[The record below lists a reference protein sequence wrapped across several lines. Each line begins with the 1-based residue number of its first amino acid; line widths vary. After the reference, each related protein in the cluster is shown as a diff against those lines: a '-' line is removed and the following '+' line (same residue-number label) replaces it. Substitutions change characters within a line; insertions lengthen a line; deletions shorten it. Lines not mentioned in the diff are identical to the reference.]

1 MAFLI
6 GGFVCTR
13 CSELCYCGTM
23 KWFRALPLL
32 LTTATAAT
40 VTLFGA
46 NCGDN
51 APVTTNG
58 VTTENCTYIDLL
70 PTAGAGGTVQ
80 AGPLTAGAAE
90 AILDVPVGTALGG
103 YTSRAGFIGAAGNV
117 DTRKVPLSGSFNPS
131 IGVAHAP
138 RVKALALTAGG
149 ETVVMIKVD
158 MIFTYEGMLFDLEA
172 KLGPQFAGKVI
183 LSSSHS
189 HAGWAQY
196 SGHAPLKLGSGELR
210 DVVYQRMVSGI
221 VAAAQAAL
229 AARVPAKLGI
239 SMDAAFDP
247 QNQITRDRRSEND
260 NLPNGNGKDNHL
272 FLIRVDTLQGAPIA
286 AVPIFGMHG
295 TLNGEANP
303 LASSDAIGAIEL
315 ALQEQL
321 APGAVVMHLQSAGG
335 DVSPVGHGGIDC
347 NLKAGKPGDPCLEY
361 TSEEGLARAAAA
373 TMRTAWDNAGASMQ
387 AELPIEM
394 LSRSIELGP
403 TAKTFTI
410 RDGAL
415 SYADFDSTRIP
426 DGKVYDDAGAIV
438 SPIDEFNAPVGAA
451 LCQEAEPMFPAA
463 AIEGTEGIATY
474 GSCLRLD
481 IAGDILQSIFNI
493 DFGVDEL
500 HPVCETTRTTIS
512 TLRLGDYVIGTLPGE
527 VTVPLA
533 AYVRSK
539 APTGDK
545 TIVLGYAQGHVG
557 YMLRPE
563 DWLLGGYEPS
573 VTFWGPLEAEYIAE
587 QLLALL
593 PLAQTPTREDGTRAG
608 TTRVA
613 TAVAEDK
620 LPIDKPAPMAGTVPA
635 TVSPEIWSRIGALA
649 SAQPAAQI
657 ARVSGIAT
665 FVWNG
670 DDPLTKTPRVV
681 LQKQNGATFENVTR
695 RSGQLV
701 TDGEVLL
708 SYTPQPLRRVTGQAQ
723 THVWVAE
730 WQAVPWLGAPG
741 AGLTELDARGGLAL
755 GSYRF
760 LVTGDGWTLASS
772 PFEVV
777 PGVLDVVVSRMASN
791 LRLRAALSAPKGWR
805 LLDDVLPSNQPVP
818 LRGQLLTVVQK
829 NASGTAL
836 ATDTATADAD
846 GTVMIAAVAGVATVE
861 VVDRFGNAATMAVA
875 ALR

>member
-1 MAFLI
+1 MA
-6 GGFVCTR
+6 
-13 CSELCYCGTM
+13 
-23 KWFRALPLL
+23 LL
-32 LTTATAAT
+32 FTTATTALLHT
-40 VTLFGA
+40 H
-46 NCGDN
+46 CGDN
-51 APVTTNG
+51 APVVTNG
-58 VTTENCTYIDLL
+58 VTTENCTYLDML
-70 PTAGAGGTVQ
+70 PTAGTGGTVQ

-103 YTSRAGFIGAAGNV
+103 YTARAGFIGAAGNV
-117 DTRKVPLSGSFNPS
+117 DTRKIPLSGSFNPS
-131 IGVAHAP
+131 VGVARAP

-149 ETVVMIKVD
+149 ETVLIIKVD
-158 MIFTYEGMLFDLEA
+158 MIFTYEGMLFDIEQ

-189 HAGWAQY
+189 HAAWAQY

-210 DVVYQRMVSGI
+210 DVVYQRMVGGI
-221 VAAAQAAL
+221 VATAQAAL
-229 AARVPAKLGI
+229 TARVPAKLGI
-239 SMDAAFDP
+239 SADATFDP
-247 QNQITRDRRSEND
+247 QDQITRDRRSDND
-260 NLPNGNGKDNHL
+260 NLPNGKGKDNHL

-303 LASSDAIGAIEL
+303 LASSDSIGAIEL

-347 NLKAGKPGDPCLEY
+347 NLNAGKPGDPCLEY
-361 TSEEGLARAAAA
+361 ASEEGLARAAAA
-373 TMRTAWDNAGASMQ
+373 TMRAAWANAGTAMQ
-387 AELPIEM
+387 SELPIEM

-410 RDGAL
+410 REGGL

-426 DGKVYDDAGAIV
+426 DGKVYDDAGAII

-451 LCQEAEPMFPAA
+451 LCQNEAPMFPAA
-463 AIEGTEGIATY
+463 AIEGTEGVAPY

-481 IAGDILQSIFNI
+481 VAGEILQSIFNI
-493 DFGVDEL
+493 DFGVDEQN
-500 HPVCETTRTTIS
+500 PVCETTRTTIS

-533 AYVRSK
+533 ALVRSK
-539 APTGDK
+539 APTGEK

-587 QLLALL
+587 QLLTLL
-593 PLAQTPTREDGTRAG
+593 PMAQTALREDGTLAG

-613 TAVAEDK
+613 TAVAEDN

-635 TVSPEIWSRIGALA
+635 TVSTEIWSRIGALA

-670 DDPLTKTPRVV
+670 DDPLNKTPRVV

-695 RSGQLV
+695 LSGQAV

-708 SYTPQPLRRVTGQAQ
+708 TYTPQPLRRVIGQAQ

-730 WQAVPWLGAPG
+730 WQAVPWFGAPG
-741 AGLTELDARGGLAL
+741 DGLNELDARAGLAL
-755 GSYRF
+755 GMYRF
-760 LVTGDGWTLASS
+760 SVAGDGWTLASS

-777 PGVLDVVVSRMASN
+777 PGALDLAVTRVASN
-791 LRLRAALSAPKGWR
+791 LRVSAALSAPKGWR
-805 LLDDVLPSNQPVP
+805 LLDAALPSNQPVP

-829 NASGTAL
+829 NVGGISV
-836 ATDTATADAD
+836 ATDTLAAGVD
-846 GTVMIAAVAGVATVE
+846 GSVTVAAAASVATVL
-861 VVDRFGNAATMAVA
+861 VLDRFGNSATKAAP